1 MSQAPQVRLGVN
13 VLASGRHDAAWK
25 TLPDAATLSTDIDAF
40 IRIAQVAERGKI
52 DALFLA
58 DGPGG
63 LVSEAFHRPWRA
75 LDPLTLH
82 SALSHATRHIGLVVT
97 TSTLF
102 GHPYTVA
109 RQLASLDHVSKGR
122 AAWNIITSQ
131 APVALAA
138 YGVEHGFDQQARYQR
153 ATEFAEIVV
162 QLWDSLPQR
171 AVVADAA
178 RHVFVDKDRLRP
190 IQYHGAHFRSAGTLS
205 TPVTPQGR
213 PVIFQAGQSDDSKAF
228 GARFADALF
237 TGQRNIANGMKFYA
251 DVKTLAR
258 GYGRNPDH
266 LLVMPGLFPIL
277 GGTEAEAQRRKR
289 ELDER
294 LDHDFLREELAR
306 HLALDPSDLPLDA
319 RLPYDKIAEAAPRV
333 PIASRWHRQEIL
345 NEARANDWTVRQAL
359 VSNITGGHRVIVGTP
374 EQVAADIL
382 HWVDTRA
389 ADGFNLNIDVQTS
402 GLEDVVEHLIP
413 VLQQAGRFRNEYTG
427 TTLRDHL
434 GLPRY
439 VDPRESSHALRQGE
453 ASHV

>member
-1 MSQAPQVRLGVN
+1 MSNAPQVRLGVN

-25 TLPDAATLSTDIDAF
+25 TLPDATTLSTDIDAF
-40 IRIAQVAERGKI
+40 IRIAKIAERGKI

-63 LVSEAFHRPWRA
+63 LVPEAFHRPWRA
-75 LDPLTLH
+75 LDPLALH
-82 SALSHATRHIGLVVT
+82 AALSAVTRHIGLVVT
-97 TSTLF
+97 ASSLF

-109 RQLASLDHVSKGR
+109 RQIASLDHISKGR

-131 APVALAA
+131 VPVALAA

-162 QLWDSLPQR
+162 QLWDSLPRR

-178 RHVFVDKDRLRP
+178 RHVYVDKERLRP
-190 IQYHGAHFRSAGTLS
+190 IGYHGAHFRSAGALS
-205 TPVTPQGR
+205 TPATPQGR

-237 TGQRNIANGMKFYA
+237 TGQRNIDKARRFYA

-277 GGTEAEAQRRKR
+277 GSTEEEAKRRKR
-289 ELDER
+289 ELDEL
-294 LDHDFLREELAR
+294 LDHDFLRGELAH
-306 HLALDPSDLPLDA
+306 HLALDPSDLPLDDK
-319 RLPYDKIAEAAPRV
+319 LPYDKIAQAENRV
-333 PIASRWHRQEIL
+333 PVASRWHRQEIL
-345 NEARANDWTVRQAL
+345 NEARANDWTVRETI

-402 GLEDVVEHLIP
+402 GLDDVVDHLIP
-413 VLQQAGRFRNEYTG
+413 VLQRAGRFRKEYAG

-434 GLPRY
+434 RLPAY
-439 VDPRESSHALRQGE
+439 VDPREARHALTQGVASHA
-453 ASHV
+453 